1 MSGKISGIV
10 WLVKMLMVSWDSESY
25 TPITMLLNLFCCK
38 NQLFLMR
45 NATRKSLK
53 LEYVD
58 ETIHTER
65 QVGIL
70 VGNYGEKR
78 LIV

>member
-10 WLVKMLMVSWDSESY
+10 WLAKMLMESWDSEGY

-53 LEYVD
+53 FEYVD

>member
-25 TPITMLLNLFCCK
+25 TPITMLLNLFYCK

>member
-1 MSGKISGIV
+1 
-10 WLVKMLMVSWDSESY
+10 
-25 TPITMLLNLFCCK
+25 
-38 NQLFLMR
+38 MR

-53 LEYVD
+53 FEYVD

>member
-10 WLVKMLMVSWDSESY
+10 WLAKMLMVSWDSESY
-25 TPITMLLNLFCCK
+25 TPITMLHNLFCCK